1 MKFDCRDDIIQMTP
15 EWKGERF
22 DNGRPRVPDDILRRI
37 RNITFEEAWS
47 PLWQIGYKHQ
57 WECGLKMVHDY
68 AIGKWEEIGKEYLL
82 KGMPSASREEKI
94 HWNNALMDIGCVKMV

>member
-22 DNGRPRVPDDILRRI
+22 ENGRPRVPDDILRRI
-37 RNITFEEAWS
+37 RNVTFEEAWS

-57 WECGLKMVHDY
+57 WECGLKMVQEGMKLVGRAVTAVMVPMRPDLHNT
-68 AIGKWEEIGKEYLL
+68 LL
-82 KGMPSASREEKI
+82 AYGHEQEGRRAFST
-94 HWNNALMDIGCVKMV
+94 NG